1 MSNKLS
7 YFFGKFIAIPL
18 LPFLYFQG
26 KNIRKKVP
34 KLPEAKEPKG
44 FVNGNFKNTLHLLA
58 IGESTIA
65 GVGVDFHK
73 NGFTGA
79 LANTLSIE
87 LQSNINWRV
96 YARSGYTVQKVCKK
110 IIPKIEEKTTDLIVI
125 GMGGN
130 DAFTLNSPKK
140 WMLAIEELIHLIQIK
155 FPETPLFFANMPP
168 IKEFPAFTKPI
179 KFVIGNLVE
188 LLGERLHIV
197 VKSKP
202 NVFCNNE
209 VITLNTWSKK
219 HNLPTNNSKIY
230 FSDGVHPSELT
241 YKIWG
246 KDMGLFIKANIKEQQ
261 LPLLK

>member
-1 MSNKLS
+1 MTNKLR
-7 YFFGKFIAIPL
+7 YFFGTIVSIPL

-26 KNIRKKVP
+26 KNIRKKTP

-44 FVNGNFKNTLHLLA
+44 LVNGNFNKTLNILS

-65 GVGVDFHK
+65 GVGVDYHK

-79 LANTLSIE
+79 LANTLSSE
-87 LQSNINWRV
+87 LKANINWRV
-96 YARSGYTVQKVCKK
+96 YARSGYTVAKVSEK
-110 IIPKIEEKTTDLIVI
+110 IVSKIEETKTDFIVI

-140 WMLAIEELIHLIQIK
+140 WRKNIENLISLLQNK
-155 FPETPLFFANMPP
+155 FPEIPIFFTSMPP

-188 LLGERLHIV
+188 ILGENLYNLIKNKR
-197 VKSKP
+197 
-202 NVFCNNE
+202 NVYYYHE
-209 VITLNTWSKK
+209 IITLKKWSEK
-219 HNLPTNNSKIY
+219 HNLPNNNSKIY

-241 YKIWG
+241 YKVWG
-246 KDMGLFIKANIKEQQ
+246 KEMGEFIVSKI
-261 LPLLK
+261 

>member
-1 MSNKLS
+1 MIKKKKMNNTLKYILGTVISL
-7 YFFGKFIAIPL
+7 PL
-18 LPFLYFQG
+18 LPVLYFQG

-44 FVNGNFKNTLHLLA
+44 VVHGNFSTTLNILS

-79 LANTLSIE
+79 LATTLSSK
-87 LQSNINWRV
+87 LKKNINWRV
-96 YARSGYTVQKVCKK
+96 YARSGYTLDRVCKK
-110 IIPKIEEKTTDLIVI
+110 IIPKIEETSTDIIVV

-140 WMLAIEELIHLIQIK
+140 WNLAIEELIALLNSK
-155 FPETPLFFANMPP
+155 FPGTPIFFTNMPP
-168 IKEFPAFTKPI
+168 IKEFPAFTKSI

-188 LLGERLHIV
+188 ILGEALELNI
-197 VKSKP
+197 KDKK
-202 NVFCNNE
+202 NVFYYDE
-209 VITLNTWSKK
+209 VITLKKWSKK
-219 HNLPTNNSKIY
+219 HTLPNNNSKIY

-246 KDMGLFIKANIKEQQ
+246 KEMGLFIHNSTK
-261 LPLLK
+261 

>member
-1 MSNKLS
+1 MTNKLKYLIGLIIS
-7 YFFGKFIAIPL
+7 FPL

-44 FVNGNFKNTLHLLA
+44 FVNGNFNTTLNVLS

-79 LANTLSIE
+79 LVNTLSTE
-87 LQSNINWRV
+87 LKTNVNWRV
-96 YARSGYTVQKVCKK
+96 YARSGYTVDKVCKK
-110 IIPKIEEKTTDLIVI
+110 IIPKIEEISTDIIVI

-140 WMLAIEELIHLIQIK
+140 WSIAIKELIYLLENK
-155 FPETPLFFANMPP
+155 FPETPIFFTSMPP

-188 LLGERLHIV
+188 VLGKRLQSII
-197 VKSKP
+197 KDKK
-202 NVFCNNE
+202 NVFYYDE
-209 VITLNTWSKK
+209 IITLENWSKK
-219 HNLPTNNSKIY
+219 HDLPTNNSKIF

-246 KDMGLFIKANIKEQQ
+246 KEMGLFMKSKLNK
-261 LPLLK
+261 

>member
-1 MSNKLS
+1 MTNKLR
-7 YFFGKFIAIPL
+7 YFFGTIVSIPL

-26 KNIRKKVP
+26 KNIRKKTP

-44 FVNGNFKNTLHLLA
+44 LVNGNFNKTLNILS

-65 GVGVDFHK
+65 GVGVDYHK

-79 LANTLSIE
+79 LANTLSSE
-87 LQSNINWRV
+87 LKANINWRV
-96 YARSGYTVQKVCKK
+96 YARSGYTVAKVSEK
-110 IIPKIEEKTTDLIVI
+110 IVSKIEETKTDFIVI

-140 WMLAIEELIHLIQIK
+140 WRKNIENLISLLQNK
-155 FPETPLFFANMPP
+155 FPETPIFFTSMPP

-188 LLGERLHIV
+188 ILGENLYNLIKNKR
-197 VKSKP
+197 
-202 NVFCNNE
+202 NVYYYHE
-209 VITLNTWSKK
+209 IITLKKWSEK
-219 HNLPTNNSKIY
+219 HNLPNNNSKIY

-241 YKIWG
+241 YKVWG
-246 KDMGLFIKANIKEQQ
+246 KEMGEFIVSKI
-261 LPLLK
+261 